1 MIMQKKPIKEEP
13 KKLFQYSVEMEVMV
27 PATMYYRVQAENPQ
41 QALEI
46 AITQGP
52 NKVNNAPKIFWG
64 RLKRVSAKVLNA
76 GTSILQLTKKF

>member
-27 PATMYYRVQAENPQ
+27 PATMYYRGQAENPQ

-76 GTSILQLTKKF
+76 GTSILQFTKKF

>member
-1 MIMQKKPIKEEP
+1 MVKKPIKEEP
-13 KKLFQYSVEMEVMV
+13 NKLFQYSVEMEVMV
-27 PATMYYRVQAENPQ
+27 PATMYYRIQAENPE

-64 RLKRVSAKVLNA
+64 RLKRISAKILNA
-76 GTSILQLTKKF
+76 GTSMLQLTKKF

>member
-1 MIMQKKPIKEEP
+1 MIMQKKPIKEEL
-13 KKLFQYSVEMEVMV
+13 KKLFQYSIEIEVMV
-27 PATMYYRVQAENPQ
+27 PATMYYRVQAENPE

-64 RLKRVSAKVLNA
+64 RLKRISAKVLNA
-76 GTSILQLTKKF
+76 GTSMLQFTKKF

>member
-1 MIMQKKPIKEEP
+1 MQNKPIKEEP

-27 PATMYYRVQAENPQ
+27 PATMYYRVQAENPE

-52 NKVNNAPKIFWG
+52 NKTNNAPKIFWA
-64 RLKRVSAKVLNA
+64 RLKRISAKVLNA
-76 GTSILQLTKKF
+76 GTSMLQLTRKF